1 MSTIKKICVLLLLFN
16 IARADDIFIISQN
29 RFISF
34 FPVAQYWSND
44 NGASF
49 SEVSLPVSAYV
60 PVNQSLGINFRTNQA
75 TVSGDGVTTLAGFT
89 DSQIGFSYY
98 MRSLGAVFNLGLNI
112 PSGKKELTLDEYS
125 TSYLISFNHFNLYS
139 PNFGQGLNV
148 SPGLNWAHQLS
159 EKFVIGLAASY
170 QYKGEF
176 KPVDFITEAYKPGDE
191 IILNAGLDFTINETS
206 TLSADFI
213 YTNYFSDKIEGEDVF
228 ASGDKF
234 VGYLHYQNNMGFNHL
249 SIIARFRS
257 KAKNSIPVLGEL
269 VEEVEK
275 SSPDQYELYGRYR
288 LRTNNQTYLTFTG
301 EIRIYD
307 ETMVYSGVYL
317 LGAGLLPQY
326 KLSQVM
332 TLNGQIKYLR
342 GSYSTGQNLT
352 GYEVGVGLQ
361 YNF

>member
-1 MSTIKKICVLLLLFN
+1 MNMIKKICVLLLLFN

-29 RFISF
+29 RYVNF
-34 FPVAQYWSND
+34 FPVMQYWSND

-49 SEVSLPVSAYV
+49 SEVSFPVSAYV
-60 PVNQSLGINFRTNQA
+60 PVNHSLGINFRTNQA
-75 TVSGDGVTTLAGFT
+75 TVSGDGLTTLAGFT

-170 QYKGEF
+170 QYKGDF

-191 IILNAGLDFTINETS
+191 ITLNAGLDFTINETG
-206 TLSADFI
+206 TLSADII
-213 YTNYFSDKIEGEDVF
+213 YTSYFSDKIEGEDVF
-228 ASGDKF
+228 ASGDKY
-234 VGYLHYQNNMGFNHL
+234 VGYLHYQKYMGFNYL
-249 SIIARFRS
+249 SVIARFRS
-257 KAKNSIPVLGEL
+257 KAKNSIPVLGKL

-275 SSPDQYELYGRYR
+275 SSPNQYELYGSYR
-288 LRTNNQTYLTFTG
+288 MRMNNKTYMTFAG
-301 EIRIYD
+301 ELRIYE
-307 ETMVYSGVYL
+307 ETGVYSGVYL
-317 LGAGLLPQY
+317 LSAGLAPQY
-326 KLSQVM
+326 KLTPVM
-332 TLNGQIKYLR
+332 TLNGRIKILR

-352 GYEVGVGLQ
+352 GYELGVGLQ